1 MSFSLVLLQDKHG
14 LCVIFLLQVM
24 VLTPPPSTPT
34 FTMFYRWRKIKTIP
48 SSLEGVAL
56 GFHGQSGKNRNNF
69 LFNGSLS
76 VGSNFTRSIFQEI
89 DHWFLVK
96 NLEDQEKAIDL
107 EMKKRIIFG
116 WKPPP
121 ATWLKCDIGSVWN
134 KSRSE
139 CGAS

>member
-1 MSFSLVLLQDKHG
+1 MEKNQNYPL
-14 LCVIFLLQVM
+14 II
-24 VLTPPPSTPT
+24 
-34 FTMFYRWRKIKTIP
+34 RR
-48 SSLEGVAL
+48 
-56 GFHGQSGKNRNNF
+56 SGPWILWSIWKNMNIF

-76 VGSNFTRSIFQEI
+76 AGSNFTRSIFEEI